1 MNAFTEHMST
11 VGIARNWKILVL
23 GPSAEL
29 GAAMRALLSEQVPSA
44 QLFEVR
50 SYPDTAALG
59 RLLSSQPL
67 SVCLLDATSSK
78 DTALPLIREI
88 EKAAPKLPVVTLLS
102 RNDPD
107 LVLACLRQGA
117 AEFLIHP
124 FLADQVGAV
133 FGRLAT
139 THPNLSQPDSQ
150 GRLVAVL
157 PVKGGCGASTLAL
170 NLAYQRKKF
179 DAKRV
184 LLADLDPLCGI
195 QSFLLKA
202 KPAYSFMD
210 AIARGSLLDGDVWR
224 GLVQTVDGVD
234 VLYAPD
240 ALVEGI
246 YDLVEPRDLI
256 TFARGMYELVVA
268 DAASVYGPWN
278 ERIAQMADDVLLI
291 TSGEPAAVPSCRR
304 ALEHLRNLRVPAQ
317 RIKLVLNRDG
327 KSSAAELLQQ
337 QLAVPVYKALPSDP
351 EAVQQSLLDGKPV
364 AAASGFGKSLGSLAT
379 ALAGKPSE
387 AAIAAKPPEKAKS
400 GGLAGLW
407 GLLGR
412 K

>member
-1 MNAFTEHMST
+1 MNPFTEHMSS

-23 GPSAEL
+23 GPGAEV
-29 GAAMRALLSEQVPSA
+29 GAAMRTLLSEQVPSA
-44 QLFEVR
+44 QLFEVK
-50 SYPDTAALG
+50 SYPDTASLA
-59 RLLSSQPL
+59 RLLNSQTL
-67 SVCLLDATSSK
+67 SVCLLDAASSK
-78 DTALPLIREI
+78 ETALPLIREI

-124 FLADQVGAV
+124 FLPDQVGAV
-133 FGRLAT
+133 FQRLAT
-139 THPNLSQPDSQ
+139 TYPHLMQPDTQ

-157 PVKGGCGASTLAL
+157 PVKGGCGASTVAL

-210 AIARGSLLDGDVWR
+210 AIARTATLDGDVWR
-224 GLVQTVDGVD
+224 GLVQNLDGVD
-234 VLYAPD
+234 VLFAPD

-246 YDLVEPRDLI
+246 YELNEPRELI
-256 TFARGMYELVVA
+256 SFARGLYELVVA
-268 DAASVYGPWN
+268 DGSSVYGPWN
-278 ERIAQMADDVLLI
+278 ERIAQMADDIVLV
-291 TSGEPAAVPSCRR
+291 TTGDAAAIRSCHR

-317 RIKLVLNRDG
+317 RVKLVLNRDG

-337 QLAVPVYKALPSDP
+337 QLAVPVYKTLPSDP
-351 EAVQQSLLDGKPV
+351 EAIQQSLLDGKPV
-364 AAASGFGKSLGSLAT
+364 AAASSFGKGLTALAT
-379 ALAGKPSE
+379 ALAGR
-387 AAIAAKPPEKAKS
+387 AAETPAKPPEKAKS
-400 GGLAGLW
+400 GPLSGLW